1 MKNEIINGGVIWR
14 DSLDKYQE
22 ALYYK
27 KQAEK
32 PDCGI
37 SARQIKATR
46 ERKLDSINVKAKGD
60 ISIEELQRR
69 INQIERRSKQYPPTQ
84 SVLSELI
91 QLKDELKIREEKDGS
106 AI

>member
-32 PDCGI
+32 PDQGI
-37 SARQIKATR
+37 SARQIKNSVS
-46 ERKLDSINVKAKGD
+46 KVVK
-60 ISIEELQRR
+60 
-69 INQIERRSKQYPPTQ
+69 
-84 SVLSELI
+84 
-91 QLKDELKIREEKDGS
+91 EKNFQK
-106 AI
+106 